1 MRAGPLANAKVIS
14 LLNRYFV
21 PVHVSNEDYADKGP
35 APAEEKA
42 LKRRIYHE
50 AAKAGLSV
58 GTVHVYILTPDGGHP
73 VASLH
78 VAEAAKPDRLVA
90 TLQHAVDR
98 FHPAPGKPVI
108 DPAAQSA
115 PPPAGPGAL
124 VLHLTARVLKPGG
137 AWGEF
142 PVENW
147 VVYGADEV
155 GA

>member
-1 MRAGPLANAKVIS
+1 MRAGPLANAKVIA

-21 PVHVSNEDYADKGP
+21 PVYVSNEDYADKGP

-42 LKRRIYHE
+42 QKQRIYRE
-50 AAKAGLSV
+50 AARDGLSV

-73 VASLH
+73 VDSLH
-78 VAEAAKPDRLVA
+78 VADAAKADRLAA
-90 TLQHAVDR
+90 TLRQAVGR
-98 FHPAPGKPVI
+98 FRPAPGKPVV

-142 PVENW
+142 PV
-147 VVYGADEV
+147 
-155 GA
+155 